1 MSFDSLPGGDGFGSA
16 APPPALAWLRRHL
29 DAMRS
34 RDIGIRAITL
44 GPDRL
49 FVDTVDRYAA
59 GLAWKLGLRD
69 GAAQRLIAREVGP
82 GMVAVDVGANV
93 GWYTLTLARTVG
105 PDGQVY
111 ALEPEARCF
120 ELLGRAVG
128 AQSFQVE
135 LRQVAAADYSGWTT
149 LYLANVDQGDHRIV
163 PAAAERRMV
172 TVRAVSLDD
181 LLADAPRVDF
191 VKVSVQGAELSALRG
206 LRRTLARH
214 PALGLL
220 CCISPALLQ
229 RAGTDADSLFDL
241 LGGAGLTPHQV
252 RRDGRAEPIH
262 PRVAWSLARAR
273 GRLLLYFRRG

>member
-1 MSFDSLPGGDGFGSA
+1 MSSDLLDGHGSA
-16 APPPALAWLRRHL
+16 PPSAVAWLRQRL
-29 DAMRS
+29 DAMRA
-34 RDIGIRAITL
+34 RDIGIRAIAL

-82 GMVAVDVGANV
+82 GMIAVDVGANV
-93 GWYTLTLARTVG
+93 GWYTLALARCVG
-105 PDGQVY
+105 SGGRVY
-111 ALEPEARCF
+111 ALEPEPRCF

-128 AQSFQVE
+128 VASPAQVE

-149 LYLANVDQGDHRIV
+149 LYLANVDHGDHRIV

-181 LLADAPRVDF
+181 LLADEPHVDF
-191 VKVSVQGAELSALRG
+191 IKLSVQGAELSALRG

-214 PALGLL
+214 PALGVL
-220 CCISPALLQ
+220 CCIVPALLQ
-229 RAGTDADSLFDL
+229 RAGTGAEPLFDL
-241 LGGAGLTPHQV
+241 LRAAGLAPHQL
-252 RRDGRAEPIH
+252 RRDGGAEPIH

-273 GRLLLYFRRG
+273 GRLLLYFRRS